1 MSGFALKKLI
11 FTAISLLTVWASN
24 PKDAYANNASLAQK
38 DNINQVANQ
47 AISQAI
53 CVEQLPKAIAQIVKT
68 PAYQRSRIGVFVQT
82 NQPQPKVLAD
92 FDGDRLFMI
101 ASNTKLFTTAI
112 ALRTLG
118 ADYRFTTKLR
128 SASRPN
134 AQGELV
140 DGLWIEATGDPS
152 FKRSDLQNLVKQL
165 KAQGVKRIRA
175 GIWTTTS
182 RRGGEIAGSWEW
194 QDLQEYYAAIA
205 SPFTINENSL
215 DWQISPNQQVGKPAI
230 FTWQDPE
237 LSQEWQVENLSVT
250 VEANDLFDLQVV
262 RPYGKKQIIITG
274 RIPKDVTS
282 ELGAVAIPNPKTKF
296 LEMLRQEL
304 IAQGIAIPDELSR
317 SKNNSVLAS
326 TLANQDLAVHQS
338 APLLELVVATN
349 KSSNN
354 LYAELLLRAVGDR
367 YRQTLNT
374 NTNNNYLTI
383 SKDKHHEEDSDS
395 NGMIAMQQYLQ
406 SQNIDPDD
414 IALADG
420 SGLSRHNL
428 ATPRA
433 IAKLLHV
440 IANDKM
446 VGKYFRQS
454 LPIAGVDGT
463 LTRRFSNSDAKG
475 LLQAKT
481 GTLTGAIALSGY
493 AQSPKYGEVIFSI
506 MVNHAHLPNRKIQQD
521 IDAIATLLT
530 RLNSCN

>member
-11 FTAISLLTVWASN
+11 FTAISLLTICAAN
-24 PKDAYANNASLAQK
+24 PKDAYANNASLTQK

-47 AISQAI
+47 AI
-53 CVEQLPKAIAQIVKT
+53 CTEQLPKAIAQIVKT

-82 NQPQPKVLAD
+82 NQPQPRVLAD

-112 ALRTLG
+112 ALHTLG
-118 ADYRFTTKLR
+118 ANYRFTTKLR

-140 DGLWIEATGDPS
+140 DGLWIEAKGDPS
-152 FKRSDLQNLVKQL
+152 FKQSDLQNLVKQL
-165 KAQGVKRIRA
+165 KDQGVKRIQS
-175 GIWTTTS
+175 GIWATTS

-237 LSQEWQVENLSVT
+237 LAKEWQVENQSIT
-250 VEANDLFDLQVV
+250 VQADAAFDLQVI
-262 RPYGKKQIIITG
+262 RPYGKKKITITG
-274 RIPKDVTS
+274 QIPEDAPP
-282 ELGAVAIPNPKTKF
+282 ELGAVAIPNPEVRF
-296 LEMLRQEL
+296 LELLRQEL
-304 IAQGIAIPDELSR
+304 IAQGIAIPAELSR

-326 TLANQDLAVHQS
+326 TPANQDLAVHQS
-338 APLLELVVATN
+338 APLLELVIATN

-374 NTNNNYLTI
+374 ANNNYITI

-506 MVNHAHLPNRKIQQD
+506 MVNNAHLPNRKIQQD

-530 RLNSCN
+530 RLHSCN

>member
-1 MSGFALKKLI
+1 MSDFALKKFI
-11 FTAISLLTVWASN
+11 FTAISLLVICAAPPRKAYSENASQAQN
-24 PKDAYANNASLAQK
+24 NNA
-38 DNINQVANQ
+38 N
-47 AISQAI
+47 QAI
-53 CVEQLPKAIAQIVKT
+53 CVEQLPDAIAKIVKT
-68 PAYQRSRIGVFVQT
+68 SAYQRSRIGVFVQT
-82 NQPQPKVLAD
+82 SHHQPRVLVD

-128 SASRPN
+128 STSRPN
-134 AQGELV
+134 AQGDLV

-152 FKRSDLQNLVKQL
+152 LKQTDLQDLVRQL
-165 KAQGVKRIRA
+165 KSQGVKRIQS
-175 GIWTTTS
+175 GIWATTS
-182 RRGGEIAGSWEW
+182 RRGREIADSWEW

-215 DWQISPNQQVGKPAI
+215 DWQVLPNQQVGKPAI

-237 LSQEWQVENLSVT
+237 LAKEWQIENQSIT
-250 VEANDLFDLQVV
+250 AKADAPFDLQVI
-262 RPYGKKQIIITG
+262 RPYGKKKIIITG
-274 RIPKDVTS
+274 QIPEDATP
-282 ELGAVAIPNPKTKF
+282 ELGAVAIPNPEIRF
-296 LEMLRQEL
+296 LELLRQEL
-304 IAQGIAIPDELSR
+304 TAQGITIPTEFTTSSDAQTSAL
-317 SKNNSVLAS
+317 VLDG
-326 TLANQDLAVHQS
+326 QDLAIHKS
-338 APLLELVVATN
+338 APLLELIIATN

-367 YRQTLNT
+367 YRETLNAA
-374 NTNNNYLTI
+374 NNNYVTT
-383 SKDKHHEEDSDS
+383 SKSKNREEDSDS

-406 SQNIDPDD
+406 SQNIAPDA
-414 IALADG
+414 IFLADG

-428 ATPRA
+428 ATPKA
-433 IAKLLHV
+433 IANLLHN
-440 IANDKM
+440 IANDKI

-493 AQSPKYGEVIFSI
+493 AQSPNYGEVVFSI
-506 MVNHAHLPNRKIQQD
+506 MVNNAHLPNRKVQQD
-521 IDAIATLLT
+521 VDAIATLLT
-530 RLNSCN
+530 HLHDCDR